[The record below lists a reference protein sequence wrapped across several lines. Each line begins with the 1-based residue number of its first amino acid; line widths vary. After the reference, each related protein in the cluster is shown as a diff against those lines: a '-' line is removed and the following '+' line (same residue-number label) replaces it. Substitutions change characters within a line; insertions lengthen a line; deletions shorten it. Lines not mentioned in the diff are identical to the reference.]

1 MTELLDG
8 TGISTQPQ
16 FWISVL
22 QIIWINVLLS
32 GDNAIVIALACRNLP
47 QKQRFMGMM
56 LGTGVAL
63 LLRLIFATV
72 VSTLMLL
79 PYVKIAGGLA
89 LFWIAVKLLM
99 PAEGAE
105 SGHSTSDSL
114 WRAVKLIAIADV
126 VMSLDNVIA
135 VAAVTD
141 GSFALLVFGLGVSI
155 PLIVAGA
162 NILMALL
169 NYFPLIIWAG
179 AGLLGWIAGEVI
191 ASDPAVTD
199 YVASFGSDAVARVKL
214 IASVAGMAGTVGFCL
229 ISRARDR
236 APRLEPS
243 E

>member
-8 TGISTQPQ
+8 IDINTQPQ

-47 QKQRFMGMM
+47 QKQRLTGMV

-63 LLRLIFATV
+63 LLRLIFAMI

-79 PYVKIAGGLA
+79 PYVKIVGGL
-89 LFWIAVKLLM
+89 
-99 PAEGAE
+99 
-105 SGHSTSDSL
+105 
-114 WRAVKLIAIADV
+114 
-126 VMSLDNVIA
+126 
-135 VAAVTD
+135 
-141 GSFALLVFGLGVSI
+141 ALLVFGLGISI
-155 PLIVAGA
+155 PAIVAGA
-162 NILMALL
+162 NILMVLL
-169 NYFPLIIWAG
+169 NRFPLIIWAG

-191 ASDPAVTD
+191 ASDPAVID
-199 YVASFGSDAVARVKL
+199 SVASFGPDAAARVKL
-214 IASVAGMAGTVGFCL
+214 IASVVGMAGTVGFCL